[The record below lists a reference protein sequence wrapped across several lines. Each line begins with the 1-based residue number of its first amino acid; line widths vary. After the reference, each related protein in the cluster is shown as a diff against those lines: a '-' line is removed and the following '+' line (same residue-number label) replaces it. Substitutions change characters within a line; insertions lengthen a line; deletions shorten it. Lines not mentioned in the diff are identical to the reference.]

1 VHEKESQVA
10 EQGANYFKR
19 LPTRGLRASYS
30 QGIEIALMSSCCEM
44 VPQHRMPRRDT
55 TESALAFITG
65 KVKMTE
71 KDREM
76 LHQYVQ
82 DFISC
87 RDKEIASFLPR
98 NRQESNR

>member
-10 EQGANYFKR
+10 EQGANYFESTYKR
-19 LPTRGLRASYS
+19 AQSIIS
-30 QGIEIALMSSCCEM
+30 QGIEIALMSSYCEM

-55 TESALAFITG
+55 TESALAFMTG

-82 DFISC
+82 DFIMQ
-87 RDKEIASFLPR
+87 RQGDRKLPAS